1 LTRRPR
7 SLAAEPP
14 SSGYIEVTI
23 TISPTVADLV
33 SALLFESGATAVVVS
48 ELPRLKLRTYL
59 PDDATLEAKLT
70 RVRTYLVALR
80 SMGLDPGPSKVVT
93 RPFHDRGWAMRWKE
107 FFRPVRIGRRLVITP
122 SWDAFAGRE
131 GDIVVTLDPGMAFGT
146 GQHPTTKMCLELL
159 EAAMQEF
166 TVNGSRLTERN
177 VREPSTVN
185 REQSTVHSS
194 RFTDRKAEQLVTVN
208 SEPSTVNREPAVL
221 DLGTGSGLLAIAAL
235 RLGAA
240 TVLALDTDRVACRI
254 ASENIRQN
262 GGDGR
267 IVVKQGSLDA
277 AGRRTFD
284 LILANLT
291 AEPLISL
298 APRLAR
304 SLRVRGCLIT
314 SGILASEEE
323 RVAAIFRRC
332 SMVPERRRKG
342 RGWVALMCRGPVV
355 SARGA
360 G

>member
-1 LTRRPR
+1 MTRRPR

-14 SSGYIEVTI
+14 SSAYIEVTI
-23 TISPTVADLV
+23 TISPAVADLV

-70 RVRTYLVALR
+70 RIRTYLVALR
-80 SMGLDPGPSKVVT
+80 SMGLNPGPSKVVT

-107 FFRPVRIGRRLVITP
+107 FFRPVRIGRRLVVTP
-122 SWDAFAGRE
+122 SWEAFAGRE
-131 GDIVVTLDPGMAFGT
+131 GDIVVKLDPGMAFGT

-185 REQSTVHSS
+185 RQPV
-194 RFTDRKAEQLVTVN
+194 
-208 SEPSTVNREPAVL
+208 VL

-291 AEPLISL
+291 TEPLISL

-314 SGILASEEE
+314 SGILTSEEE

>member
-1 LTRRPR
+1 LRRSRASSASLSAEARQDLTRHPR
-7 SLAAEPP
+7 CLAAEPA

-23 TISPTVADLV
+23 TVSPTVADLV

-48 ELPRLKLRTYL
+48 ELPRLKLRTHL

-93 RPFHDRGWAMRWKE
+93 RPFHDRGWATRWKE
-107 FFRPVRIGRRLVITP
+107 FFRPVRIGRRLVVTP
-122 SWDAFAGRE
+122 SWEAYDARE
-131 GDIVVTLDPGMAFGT
+131 GDLVVKLDPGMAFGT

-159 EAAMQEF
+159 EEAFERF
-166 TVNGSRLTERN
+166 TVDGSR
-177 VREPSTVN
+177 S
-185 REQSTVHSS
+185 
-194 RFTDRKAEQLVTVN
+194 TDRKDQKRMIVN
-208 SEPSTVNREPAVL
+208 SEPSTVNRQPVVL

-240 TVLALDTDRVACRI
+240 TVLALDTDSVACQI

-262 GGDGR
+262 GGEGR
-267 IVVKQGSLDA
+267 IVVKQGSLGA
-277 AGRRTFD
+277 AGRRSFD

-304 SLRVRGCLIT
+304 SLSVRGCLIT
-314 SGILASEEE
+314 SGILAREEE

-332 SMVPERRRKG
+332 SMVPERTRKG
-342 RGWVALMCRGPVV
+342 SGWVALMCRGPVV
-355 SARGA
+355 SARG
-360 G
+360 GG

>member
-1 LTRRPR
+1 LTRRAR

-107 FFRPVRIGRRLVITP
+107 FFRPVRIGRRLVVTP

-146 GQHPTTKMCLELL
+146 GQHPTTRMCLELL

-166 TVNGSRLTERN
+166 TVNGSRLTESN

-185 REQSTVHSS
+185 RQPV
-194 RFTDRKAEQLVTVN
+194 
-208 SEPSTVNREPAVL
+208 VL

-298 APRLAR
+298 APRLAG

>member
-1 LTRRPR
+1 LTRCPR

-59 PDDATLEAKLT
+59 PDDATLEAKLM

-177 VREPSTVN
+177 VR
-185 REQSTVHSS
+185 
-194 RFTDRKAEQLVTVN
+194 
-208 SEPSTVNREPAVL
+208 EPSTVNREPAVL

-342 RGWVALMCRGPVV
+342 NGWVALMCRGPAV
-355 SARGA
+355 SARG
-360 G
+360 GG

>member
-1 LTRRPR
+1 
-7 SLAAEPP
+7 
-14 SSGYIEVTI
+14 
-23 TISPTVADLV
+23 VADLV

-107 FFRPVRIGRRLVITP
+107 FFRPVRIGRRLVVTP
-122 SWDAFAGRE
+122 SWEAIAGRE

-159 EAAMQEF
+159 EEAFEEF
-166 TVNGSRLTERN
+166 TVNGSEFRVVRN
-177 VREPSTVN
+177 HELSTMNYEPT
-185 REQSTVHSS
+185 
-194 RFTDRKAEQLVTVN
+194 
-208 SEPSTVNREPAVL
+208 VL

-254 ASENIRQN
+254 ASENIREN

-304 SLRVRGCLIT
+304 SLRVRGCLIM

-323 RVAAIFRRC
+323 RVAATFRRC

>member
-1 LTRRPR
+1 M
-7 SLAAEPP
+7 
-14 SSGYIEVTI
+14 
-23 TISPTVADLV
+23 ADLV

-107 FFRPVRIGRRLVITP
+107 FFRPVRIGRRLVVTP

-146 GQHPTTKMCLELL
+146 GQHPTTRMCLELL
-159 EAAMQEF
+159 EEAFEEF
-166 TVNGSRLTERN
+166 TVDASEFRLVRN
-177 VREPSTVN
+177 HELSTMNYEPT
-185 REQSTVHSS
+185 
-194 RFTDRKAEQLVTVN
+194 
-208 SEPSTVNREPAVL
+208 VL

>member
-1 LTRRPR
+1 MTRRPR

-14 SSGYIEVTI
+14 SSAYIEVAI
-23 TISPTVADLV
+23 TTSPTVADLV

-59 PDDATLEAKLT
+59 PDDATLEATLT
-70 RVRTYLVALR
+70 RVRMYLVALR

-107 FFRPVRIGRRLVITP
+107 FFRPVRIGRRLVVTP
-122 SWDAFAGRE
+122 SWEAIAGRE

-159 EAAMQEF
+159 ESAMQEF
-166 TVNGSRLTERN
+166 TV
-177 VREPSTVN
+177 
-185 REQSTVHSS
+185 HSS
-194 RFTDRKAEQLVTVN
+194 QFRVRGSQMLGQDMNAMNYELRTM
-208 SEPSTVNREPAVL
+208 NRGPVVL

-240 TVLALDTDRVACRI
+240 TVLALDTDRVACWI

-262 GGDGR
+262 GGEGR

-342 RGWVALMCRGPVV
+342 RGWVALVCRGPAV

>member
-1 LTRRPR
+1 MTRRPR

-59 PDDATLEAKLT
+59 PDDATLEAKLM

-166 TVNGSRLTERN
+166 SVNGSRLTESN
-177 VREPSTVN
+177 VR
-185 REQSTVHSS
+185 
-194 RFTDRKAEQLVTVN
+194 
-208 SEPSTVNREPAVL
+208 EPSTVNREPAVL

-277 AGRRTFD
+277 AGSRTFD

-304 SLRVRGCLIT
+304 SLRGRGCLIT

-323 RVAAIFRRC
+323 RVAAKFRRC

>member
-1 LTRRPR
+1 M
-7 SLAAEPP
+7 
-14 SSGYIEVTI
+14 
-23 TISPTVADLV
+23 ADLV

-48 ELPRLKLRTYL
+48 EGPHLTLRTHL

-80 SMGLDPGPSKVVT
+80 SVGLDPGPARVVA
-93 RPFHDRGWAMRWKE
+93 RPFLDRGWAMRWRE
-107 FFRPVRIGRRLVITP
+107 FFRPVRIGRRLVIAP
-122 SWDAFAGRE
+122 SWEAFAGRE

-166 TVNGSRLTERN
+166 TVHSSRLTERN

-185 REQSTVHSS
+185 RQPV
-194 RFTDRKAEQLVTVN
+194 
-208 SEPSTVNREPAVL
+208 VL

-342 RGWVALMCRGPVV
+342 RGWVALMCRGPVG

>member
-1 LTRRPR
+1 M
-7 SLAAEPP
+7 
-14 SSGYIEVTI
+14 
-23 TISPTVADLV
+23 ADLV
-33 SALLFESGATAVVVS
+33 SSLLFESGATAVVVS

-166 TVNGSRLTERN
+166 TVNGSRLTERH

-185 REQSTVHSS
+185 RQPV
-194 RFTDRKAEQLVTVN
+194 
-208 SEPSTVNREPAVL
+208 VL

-254 ASENIRQN
+254 ASQNIRQN

-342 RGWVALMCRGPVV
+342 RGWVALMYRGPVV

-360 G
+360 D

>member
-1 LTRRPR
+1 
-7 SLAAEPP
+7 
-14 SSGYIEVTI
+14 
-23 TISPTVADLV
+23 VADLV

-80 SMGLDPGPSKVVT
+80 SMDLDPGPSKVVT

-159 EAAMQEF
+159 EEAFEEF
-166 TVNGSRLTERN
+166 AVHGSEFRVVRN
-177 VREPSTVN
+177 HELSTMNYEPT
-185 REQSTVHSS
+185 
-194 RFTDRKAEQLVTVN
+194 
-208 SEPSTVNREPAVL
+208 VL

-254 ASENIRQN
+254 ASQNIRQN

>member
-1 LTRRPR
+1 
-7 SLAAEPP
+7 AMNYE
-14 SSGYIEVTI
+14 
-23 TISPTVADLV
+23 
-33 SALLFESGATAVVVS
+33 
-48 ELPRLKLRTYL
+48 LRT
-59 PDDATLEAKLT
+59 
-70 RVRTYLVALR
+70 
-80 SMGLDPGPSKVVT
+80 MN
-93 RPFHDRGWAMRWKE
+93 RG
-107 FFRPVRIGRRLVITP
+107 
-122 SWDAFAGRE
+122 
-131 GDIVVTLDPGMAFGT
+131 
-146 GQHPTTKMCLELL
+146 
-159 EAAMQEF
+159 
-166 TVNGSRLTERN
+166 
-177 VREPSTVN
+177 
-185 REQSTVHSS
+185 
-194 RFTDRKAEQLVTVN
+194 
-208 SEPSTVNREPAVL
+208 PAVL

>member
-1 LTRRPR
+1 
-7 SLAAEPP
+7 
-14 SSGYIEVTI
+14 
-23 TISPTVADLV
+23 
-33 SALLFESGATAVVVS
+33 
-48 ELPRLKLRTYL
+48 
-59 PDDATLEAKLT
+59 
-70 RVRTYLVALR
+70 
-80 SMGLDPGPSKVVT
+80 
-93 RPFHDRGWAMRWKE
+93 MRWKE
-107 FFRPVRIGRRLVITP
+107 FFRPVRIGRRLVVTP
-122 SWDAFAGRE
+122 SWEAIAGRE

-159 EAAMQEF
+159 EEAFEEF
-166 TVNGSRLTERN
+166 TVNGSEFRVVRN
-177 VREPSTVN
+177 HELSTMNYEPT
-185 REQSTVHSS
+185 
-194 RFTDRKAEQLVTVN
+194 
-208 SEPSTVNREPAVL
+208 VL

-342 RGWVALMCRGPVV
+342 RGWVALMYRGPVV

>member
-1 LTRRPR
+1 M
-7 SLAAEPP
+7 
-14 SSGYIEVTI
+14 
-23 TISPTVADLV
+23 ADLV

-131 GDIVVTLDPGMAFGT
+131 GDIVVRLDPGMAFGT

-177 VREPSTVN
+177 VR
-185 REQSTVHSS
+185 
-194 RFTDRKAEQLVTVN
+194 
-208 SEPSTVNREPAVL
+208 EPSTVNREPAVL

-262 GGDGR
+262 GGEGR

-304 SLRVRGCLIT
+304 SLRVGGCLIT
-314 SGILASEEE
+314 SGILASKEE

-342 RGWVALMCRGPVV
+342 NGWVALMCRGPAV

>member
-1 LTRRPR
+1 M
-7 SLAAEPP
+7 
-14 SSGYIEVTI
+14 
-23 TISPTVADLV
+23 ADLV

-59 PDDATLEAKLT
+59 HDDATLEAKLT

-122 SWDAFAGRE
+122 SWDAFAGKE

-146 GQHPTTKMCLELL
+146 GQHATTRMCLDLL

-166 TVNGSRLTERN
+166 TVNGSRLTER
-177 VREPSTVN
+177 
-185 REQSTVHSS
+185 
-194 RFTDRKAEQLVTVN
+194 KAR
-208 SEPSTVNREPAVL
+208 EPSTVNREPAVL
-221 DLGTGSGLLAIAAL
+221 DLGTGSGLLAIAAF

-240 TVLALDTDRVACRI
+240 TVLALDTDGVACRI

-262 GGDGR
+262 WGDGR

-291 AEPLISL
+291 AQQLIGL
-298 APRLAR
+298 APRLVK
-304 SLRVRGCLIT
+304 SLRAGGCLIA
-314 SGILASEEE
+314 SGILASQED
-323 RVAAIFRRC
+323 RVAATFRRC
-332 SMVPERRRKG
+332 GMVPERARKG
-342 RGWVALMCRGPVV
+342 RGWVGLMCRRLAV

>member
-1 LTRRPR
+1 
-7 SLAAEPP
+7 
-14 SSGYIEVTI
+14 
-23 TISPTVADLV
+23 
-33 SALLFESGATAVVVS
+33 
-48 ELPRLKLRTYL
+48 
-59 PDDATLEAKLT
+59 
-70 RVRTYLVALR
+70 
-80 SMGLDPGPSKVVT
+80 
-93 RPFHDRGWAMRWKE
+93 MRWKE
-107 FFRPVRIGRRLVITP
+107 FFRPVRIGRRLVVTP
-122 SWDAFAGRE
+122 SWEAIAGRE

-159 EAAMQEF
+159 EEAFEEF
-166 TVNGSRLTERN
+166 TVNGSEFRVVRN
-177 VREPSTVN
+177 HELSTMNYEPT
-185 REQSTVHSS
+185 
-194 RFTDRKAEQLVTVN
+194 
-208 SEPSTVNREPAVL
+208 VL

-254 ASENIRQN
+254 ASENIREN

-304 SLRVRGCLIT
+304 SLRVRGCLIM

-323 RVAAIFRRC
+323 RVAATFRRC

>member
-1 LTRRPR
+1 MTRRPR
-7 SLAAEPP
+7 SLAAEPS

-159 EAAMQEF
+159 EEAFEEF
-166 TVNGSRLTERN
+166 AVHGSEFRVVRN
-177 VREPSTVN
+177 HELSTMNYEPT
-185 REQSTVHSS
+185 
-194 RFTDRKAEQLVTVN
+194 
-208 SEPSTVNREPAVL
+208 VL

-254 ASENIRQN
+254 ASQNIRQN

>member
-1 LTRRPR
+1 M
-7 SLAAEPP
+7 
-14 SSGYIEVTI
+14 
-23 TISPTVADLV
+23 ADLV

-159 EAAMQEF
+159 EEAFEEF
-166 TVNGSRLTERN
+166 TVDGSEFRVVRN
-177 VREPSTVN
+177 HELSTMNYEPT
-185 REQSTVHSS
+185 
-194 RFTDRKAEQLVTVN
+194 
-208 SEPSTVNREPAVL
+208 VL

>member
-7 SLAAEPP
+7 SLVAEPP
-14 SSGYIEVTI
+14 SSAYIEVTI
-23 TISPTVADLV
+23 TLSPTVADLV

-93 RPFHDRGWAMRWKE
+93 RPFHDRGWATRWKE
-107 FFRPVRIGRRLVITP
+107 FFRPVRIGRRLVVTP
-122 SWDAFAGRE
+122 SWEAFDGRE
-131 GDIVVTLDPGMAFGT
+131 GDIVVKLDPGMAFGT

-159 EAAMQEF
+159 EAAFEQF
-166 TVNGSRLTERN
+166 RVHGSQFR
-177 VREPSTVN
+177 VRGSQMLGQDMNAMNYELRTMN
-185 REQSTVHSS
+185 RG
-194 RFTDRKAEQLVTVN
+194 
-208 SEPSTVNREPAVL
+208 PAVL

-314 SGILASEEE
+314 SGILTSEEE

>member
-7 SLAAEPP
+7 SLAAEPS

-159 EAAMQEF
+159 EEAFEQF
-166 TVNGSRLTERN
+166 RVHGSQFKVVRN
-177 VREPSTVN
+177 HELSTMNYEPT
-185 REQSTVHSS
+185 
-194 RFTDRKAEQLVTVN
+194 
-208 SEPSTVNREPAVL
+208 VL

-254 ASENIRQN
+254 ASQNIRQN

>member
-1 LTRRPR
+1 MTRRPR
-7 SLAAEPP
+7 SLAAEPS

-107 FFRPVRIGRRLVITP
+107 FFRPVRIGRHLVITP

-159 EAAMQEF
+159 EEAFEEF
-166 TVNGSRLTERN
+166 AVHGSEFRVVRN
-177 VREPSTVN
+177 HELSTMNYEPT
-185 REQSTVHSS
+185 
-194 RFTDRKAEQLVTVN
+194 
-208 SEPSTVNREPAVL
+208 VL

-254 ASENIRQN
+254 ASQNIRQN

>member
-1 LTRRPR
+1 M
-7 SLAAEPP
+7 
-14 SSGYIEVTI
+14 
-23 TISPTVADLV
+23 ADLV

-159 EAAMQEF
+159 EEAFDQF
-166 TVNGSRLTERN
+166 TVDGSEFRVVRN
-177 VREPSTVN
+177 HELSTMNYEPT
-185 REQSTVHSS
+185 
-194 RFTDRKAEQLVTVN
+194 
-208 SEPSTVNREPAVL
+208 VL

-342 RGWVALMCRGPVV
+342 RGWVALVCRGPAV

>member
-1 LTRRPR
+1 MVH
-7 SLAAEPP
+7 S
-14 SSGYIEVTI
+14 
-23 TISPTVADLV
+23 
-33 SALLFESGATAVVVS
+33 
-48 ELPRLKLRTYL
+48 
-59 PDDATLEAKLT
+59 
-70 RVRTYLVALR
+70 
-80 SMGLDPGPSKVVT
+80 
-93 RPFHDRGWAMRWKE
+93 
-107 FFRPVRIGRRLVITP
+107 
-122 SWDAFAGRE
+122 
-131 GDIVVTLDPGMAFGT
+131 
-146 GQHPTTKMCLELL
+146 
-159 EAAMQEF
+159 
-166 TVNGSRLTERN
+166 SRLTERN

-185 REQSTVHSS
+185 RQPV
-194 RFTDRKAEQLVTVN
+194 
-208 SEPSTVNREPAVL
+208 VL

-332 SMVPERRRKG
+332 SMVPERARKG

>member
-1 LTRRPR
+1 MTRRAR

-48 ELPRLKLRTYL
+48 ELPRLKLRTHL
-59 PDDATLEAKLT
+59 PDDATVEAKLT

-93 RPFHDRGWAMRWKE
+93 RPFHDRGWATRWKE
-107 FFRPVRIGRRLVITP
+107 FFRPVRIGRRLVVTP
-122 SWDAFAGRE
+122 SWEAFDGRE
-131 GDIVVTLDPGMAFGT
+131 GDIVVKLDPGMAFGT

-166 TVNGSRLTERN
+166 TVNGSLLTERN
-177 VREPSTVN
+177 V
-185 REQSTVHSS
+185 
-194 RFTDRKAEQLVTVN
+194 
-208 SEPSTVNREPAVL
+208 REPAVL

-262 GGDGR
+262 GGEGR
-267 IVVKQGSLDA
+267 IVVKQGSLGA
-277 AGRRTFD
+277 AGRRSFD

-304 SLRVRGCLIT
+304 SLSVRGCLIT
-314 SGILASEEE
+314 SGILAREEE

-342 RGWVALMCRGPVV
+342 SGWVALMCRGPVV

>member
-1 LTRRPR
+1 M
-7 SLAAEPP
+7 
-14 SSGYIEVTI
+14 
-23 TISPTVADLV
+23 ADLV

-146 GQHPTTKMCLELL
+146 GQHPTTRMCLELL

-166 TVNGSRLTERN
+166 TVSGSRLTERK
-177 VREPSTVN
+177 VREPSTV
-185 REQSTVHSS
+185 S
-194 RFTDRKAEQLVTVN
+194 RQPV
-208 SEPSTVNREPAVL
+208 VL

>member
-1 LTRRPR
+1 M
-7 SLAAEPP
+7 
-14 SSGYIEVTI
+14 
-23 TISPTVADLV
+23 ADLV

-159 EAAMQEF
+159 EEAFEEF
-166 TVNGSRLTERN
+166 TVQSSKFKVVRN
-177 VREPSTVN
+177 HELSTMNYEPT
-185 REQSTVHSS
+185 
-194 RFTDRKAEQLVTVN
+194 
-208 SEPSTVNREPAVL
+208 VL

>member
-1 LTRRPR
+1 
-7 SLAAEPP
+7 
-14 SSGYIEVTI
+14 
-23 TISPTVADLV
+23 VADLV

-159 EAAMQEF
+159 EEAFEEF
-166 TVNGSRLTERN
+166 TVDGSEFRVVRN
-177 VREPSTVN
+177 HELSTMNYEPT
-185 REQSTVHSS
+185 
-194 RFTDRKAEQLVTVN
+194 
-208 SEPSTVNREPAVL
+208 VL

>member
-1 LTRRPR
+1 M
-7 SLAAEPP
+7 
-14 SSGYIEVTI
+14 
-23 TISPTVADLV
+23 ADLV

-107 FFRPVRIGRRLVITP
+107 FFRPVRIGRRLVVTP

-146 GQHPTTKMCLELL
+146 GQHPTTRMCLELL

-166 TVNGSRLTERN
+166 TVHGSEFRVVRN
-177 VREPSTVN
+177 HELSTMNYEPT
-185 REQSTVHSS
+185 
-194 RFTDRKAEQLVTVN
+194 
-208 SEPSTVNREPAVL
+208 VL

>member
-1 LTRRPR
+1 
-7 SLAAEPP
+7 
-14 SSGYIEVTI
+14 
-23 TISPTVADLV
+23 
-33 SALLFESGATAVVVS
+33 
-48 ELPRLKLRTYL
+48 
-59 PDDATLEAKLT
+59 
-70 RVRTYLVALR
+70 
-80 SMGLDPGPSKVVT
+80 
-93 RPFHDRGWAMRWKE
+93 
-107 FFRPVRIGRRLVITP
+107 
-122 SWDAFAGRE
+122 
-131 GDIVVTLDPGMAFGT
+131 
-146 GQHPTTKMCLELL
+146 MCLELL
-159 EAAMQEF
+159 EAAFEQF
-166 TVNGSRLTERN
+166 RVHGSQFRVSGSQMLGQDMNAMNYELRTM
-177 VREPSTVN
+177 N
-185 REQSTVHSS
+185 RG
-194 RFTDRKAEQLVTVN
+194 
-208 SEPSTVNREPAVL
+208 PAVL

>member
-1 LTRRPR
+1 M
-7 SLAAEPP
+7 
-14 SSGYIEVTI
+14 
-23 TISPTVADLV
+23 ADLV

-70 RVRTYLVALR
+70 RIRTYLVALR
-80 SMGLDPGPSKVVT
+80 SMGLNPGPSKVVT

-107 FFRPVRIGRRLVITP
+107 FFRPVRIGRRLVVTP

-159 EAAMQEF
+159 EEAFEEF
-166 TVNGSRLTERN
+166 TVDGSEFRVVRN
-177 VREPSTVN
+177 HELSTMNYEPT
-185 REQSTVHSS
+185 
-194 RFTDRKAEQLVTVN
+194 
-208 SEPSTVNREPAVL
+208 VL

-314 SGILASEEE
+314 SGILTSEEE

-332 SMVPERRRKG
+332 RMVPERRRKG

-360 G
+360 S

>member
-1 LTRRPR
+1 
-7 SLAAEPP
+7 
-14 SSGYIEVTI
+14 
-23 TISPTVADLV
+23 VADLV

-70 RVRTYLVALR
+70 RVRTYLGALR
-80 SMGLDPGPSKVVT
+80 SMGLDPGPSKVVA

-122 SWDAFAGRE
+122 SWDAFAGRK

-166 TVNGSRLTERN
+166 TIHSTRLTERN
-177 VREPSTVN
+177 V
-185 REQSTVHSS
+185 
-194 RFTDRKAEQLVTVN
+194 
-208 SEPSTVNREPAVL
+208 REPAVL

-304 SLRVRGCLIT
+304 SLRGRGRLIT

-342 RGWVALMCRGPVV
+342 RGWVALMYRGPVV

>member
-1 LTRRPR
+1 M
-7 SLAAEPP
+7 
-14 SSGYIEVTI
+14 
-23 TISPTVADLV
+23 ADLV

-159 EAAMQEF
+159 EEAFEEF
-166 TVNGSRLTERN
+166 TVNGSEFRVVRN
-177 VREPSTVN
+177 HELSTMNYEPT
-185 REQSTVHSS
+185 
-194 RFTDRKAEQLVTVN
+194 
-208 SEPSTVNREPAVL
+208 VL

>member
-14 SSGYIEVTI
+14 SSAYIEVTI

-70 RVRTYLVALR
+70 RIRTYLVALR
-80 SMGLDPGPSKVVT
+80 SMGLNPGPSKVVT

-107 FFRPVRIGRRLVITP
+107 FFRPVRIGRRLVVTP

-159 EAAMQEF
+159 EEAFEEF
-166 TVNGSRLTERN
+166 TVDGSEFRVVRN
-177 VREPSTVN
+177 HELSTMNYEPT
-185 REQSTVHSS
+185 
-194 RFTDRKAEQLVTVN
+194 
-208 SEPSTVNREPAVL
+208 VL

-314 SGILASEEE
+314 SGILTSEEE

-332 SMVPERRRKG
+332 RMVPERRRKG

-360 G
+360 S